1 MLTVLLPTARE
12 VNRPLGRLFS
22 LGALSFVQA
31 ITFPVLTPHP
41 GPLPVEGRGS
51 RDASSEMGQRRA
63 AFVTILPRSA
73 WRSERG
79 GYIRHDIDVRRAPS
93 PLKGERAGVRG
104 EAVRLTGPAPENEK
118 RPFQPQLFH
127 RQEFG
132 DTLAAH

>member
-104 EAVRLTGPAPENEK
+104 EAVRFA
-118 RPFQPQLFH
+118 
-127 RQEFG
+127 
-132 DTLAAH
+132 